1 MNTKHLEDT
10 IRFNKKS
17 KRRTSIITSAEKV
30 FCRQG
35 FEKTTMQEIADED
48 QTGVATLFRYFP
60 KKDKLI
66 VAVAVTILER
76 YITIFQ
82 KYANME
88 GTCLD
93 KIDGLFD
100 FFISQNKPENIVNA
114 QLIEAFESY
123 ASLLTEPLD
132 DIAAYNQAQKNI
144 SNIFSTIVEEGK
156 TDGSIRSDIPV
167 WETLSS
173 ITNAFGIFSRKLS
186 LFENIPLLEAD
197 LSPEN
202 QLTILKQIFI
212 EHIRAK

>member
-1 MNTKHLEDT
+1 MDMQQEGKLQLH
-10 IRFNKKS
+10 RKV
-17 KRRTSIITSAEKV
+17 KRKTSIIAAAEKI
-30 FCRQG
+30 FSRQG
-35 FEKTTMQEIADED
+35 FDKTTMQEIADAD
-48 QTGVATLFRYFP
+48 HIGVATLFRYFP

-82 KYANME
+82 KFADME

-93 KIDGLFD
+93 KIDGLLD
-100 FFISQNKPENIVNA
+100 FFISQNEPENIVNS

-132 DIAAYNQAQKNI
+132 DIAYYNQAQKNI

-156 TDGSIRSDIPV
+156 TDGSIRPDIPV

-202 QLTILKQIFI
+202 QLTLLKQIFI